1 MKIYYSILYN
11 SNWRFFFMSELLDP
25 EQNFEIIRSVFE
37 NSLDAILITK
47 TDGTILEVNFTAEKM
62 FNMTQEEFKTAGR
75 DGILVQDEN
84 LKLAQEEPGKIGRV
98 RVELTFKRKNG
109 TSFPGEVTSNFFK
122 DRNGNNRIYMV
133 IRDISKLKKA
143 EKELVEAEKRY
154 HLVAD
159 FTYDWEEWYDA
170 KRRLEYVSPS
180 CERISGYS
188 AQKFINNPNLIFSI
202 VHPDDQKLFKKHY
215 DVDFYNQNPDSIKFR
230 IISSDK
236 KIRWI
241 EHFCQPVYDNEGQFM
256 GRRASN
262 RDITERKIAEKELYE
277 SEERYRSILNN
288 VQDGYIRV
296 DEKGTIIMVSPS
308 TTRMYGYDSSQEMI
322 GLSAFSLYKSRE
334 DRAKILDILQK
345 REKVVDYETF
355 ALRKDGTY
363 FPVSM
368 NAQFHYNDQ
377 GQIQGTEAFVRDIT
391 ERKIAEQQIKHH
403 SLLLSKVTDAILGT
417 DTDFNINY
425 WNKAAEQMFGYT
437 ETETLGKTPTEVLR
451 PNYNP
456 GQREKIIDELEHQGT
471 SRVTISTRNRN
482 GTEVIAET
490 NSTRIIDESGSTLGY
505 VVVYHDITKRQK
517 ADEELKHINIE
528 LSEITADL
536 QTILDIAPIVIWIAN
551 DPGCN
556 NITGN
561 AYADK
566 IMHVHRGANISLSAP
581 IEDQTVSYKVFQEGI
596 ELNSDELPAQVAAAT
611 GKKVEE
617 TELDLVFSNNK
628 IVKLLLSA
636 VPLFDNDGKVRG
648 AITAG
653 IDITNYKLIEDSLR
667 ESEERLRLAQTRGNV
682 GVWDWNTITDEL
694 SFTPELEHL
703 YGLSPGT
710 IKTYQDWRQLTHPDD
725 IEKVEA
731 ERDNKIA
738 NHEPFDLEFRIIHK
752 SGDTRW
758 LSARGGAIYDKE
770 GTVVRV
776 LGINNDITKR
786 KLAEEELKLRS
797 EELIKSNADLKQFAY
812 VASHDLREP
821 LRMITSFLQLLERR
835 YKDQLDQD
843 ANEFISFAVDG
854 AQRLDNMIMDLLEY
868 SRIANQKIQFTDVNI
883 QEIVDMVISNLKVL
897 IDENRAQ
904 ITYGSLPIIRGDEN
918 QMVRLFQNLIEN
930 SIKYRSVETPKIHV
944 SSKKEGHI
952 FVISIKD
959 NGIGIDPKHLER
971 IFTIFKRLHPYEVY
985 EGTGIGLAVA
995 QRIVHQHG
1003 GEIWAESQPDKGTTF
1018 YISIPETKNT

>member
-37 NSLDAILITK
+37 NSSDAILITK

-617 TELDLVFSNNK
+617 TELDLVFSDNR

-930 SIKYRSVETPKIHV
+930 SIKYRSVETPKIHF

-1003 GEIWAESQPDKGTTF
+1003 GEIWAESQLDKGTTF